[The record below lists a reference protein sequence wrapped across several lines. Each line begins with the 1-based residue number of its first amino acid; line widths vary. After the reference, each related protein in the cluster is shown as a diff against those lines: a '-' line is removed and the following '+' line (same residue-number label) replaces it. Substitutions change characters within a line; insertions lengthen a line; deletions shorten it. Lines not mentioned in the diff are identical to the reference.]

1 MKKRIFIAIHYL
13 EIGGAEMSLIG
24 LLQSFDYSKV
34 EVDLFIYRHQ
44 GELLAMIPKEV
55 NLLPEIPAYAQIEA
69 PLKETIKKGYWHIA
83 YGRLKAKWEHRQ
95 FVKRNHPIDGSA
107 IFGYIAK
114 NVTPYLPDINPE
126 TTYDLAISFLTPHNI
141 VLQKVKAK
149 KKACWIHTDYTKV
162 AVNAEL
168 ELPIWGGYDHI
179 VSISEEVTASF
190 LKVFPTLKDK
200 IVLIENILSER
211 FVRERS
217 NLSDVSFFSVPA
229 EKKLPKRDLAARSES
244 EQITALRTV
253 LRDSQSSNRSSHRLQ
268 RRSQSPYPLPDS
280 SAIAATTNVEET
292 LNLLSVGRFSYAKNY
307 DNVPDICKQ
316 INYQL
321 SIASG
326 DYPLKVRWYIIGFGG
341 DEALI
346 RQKIQEAGME
356 DHVIILGKR
365 SNPYPYIKAC
375 DIYVQP
381 SRYEGKSVTVR
392 EAQILCKPV
401 IVTNYATAPS
411 QIKDGVDGVIVPID
425 NAGCAD
431 EIVDFIKNKDLQ
443 SQIIDYLQT
452 HHYGNEE
459 EVEKV
464 YQLCQE

>member
-1 MKKRIFIAIHYL
+1 
-13 EIGGAEMSLIG
+13 MSLIG

-34 EVDLFIYRHQ
+34 EVDLFVYRHQ
-44 GELLAMIPKEV
+44 GKLLAIIPKEV

-69 PLKETIKKGYWHIA
+69 PLKETIKKGYWRIA
-83 YGRLKAKWEHRQ
+83 YGRLKAKWEHRR
-95 FVKRNHPIDGSA
+95 FMKRNHPIDRGA
-107 IFGYIAK
+107 IFGYVAK
-114 NVTPYLPDINPE
+114 NVTPYLPNINPE

-141 VLQKVKAK
+141 VLQKVSAQ

-162 AVNAEL
+162 AVNPEL

-217 NLSDVSFFSVPA
+217 NLSDVSFFSVPS

-280 SAIAATTNVEET
+280 PAIAADNKKPII
-292 LNLLSVGRFSYAKNY
+292 LLSVGRFSYAKNY
-307 DNVPDICKQ
+307 DNVPDICKR
-316 INYQL
+316 INSQL
-321 SIASG
+321 SVQNS
-326 DYPLKVRWYIIGFGG
+326 PLRVRWYIIGYGG

-356 DHVIILGKR
+356 DHVIILGKKT
-365 SNPYPYIKAC
+365 NPYPYIKAC

-381 SRYEGKSVTVR
+381 SRYEGKSVSVR

-401 IVTNYATAPS
+401 IVTNYTTAPS
-411 QIKDGVDGVIVPID
+411 QIKDGLDGVIVPMD
-425 NAGCAD
+425 NIKCAD
-431 EIVDFIKNKDLQ
+431 GIVDFIKNKDLQ
-443 SQIIDYLQT
+443 SQIVDYLQT

>member
-55 NLLPEIPAYAQIEA
+55 NLLSEIPAYAQIEA
-69 PLKETIKKGYWHIA
+69 PLKETIQKGFWQIA
-83 YGRLKAKWEHRQ
+83 YGRLKAKWEHQR

-114 NVTPYLPDINPE
+114 DVTPYLPDINPD

-211 FVRERS
+211 FVRVRS

-253 LRDSQSSNRSSHRLQ
+253 LRDSHSSNKSSHRLQ

-292 LNLLSVGRFSYAKNY
+292 
-307 DNVPDICKQ
+307 
-316 INYQL
+316 
-321 SIASG
+321 
-326 DYPLKVRWYIIGFGG
+326 
-341 DEALI
+341 
-346 RQKIQEAGME
+346 
-356 DHVIILGKR
+356 
-365 SNPYPYIKAC
+365 
-375 DIYVQP
+375 
-381 SRYEGKSVTVR
+381 
-392 EAQILCKPV
+392 
-401 IVTNYATAPS
+401 
-411 QIKDGVDGVIVPID
+411 
-425 NAGCAD
+425 
-431 EIVDFIKNKDLQ
+431 
-443 SQIIDYLQT
+443 
-452 HHYGNEE
+452 
-459 EVEKV
+459 
-464 YQLCQE
+464 

>member
-24 LLQSFDYSKV
+24 LLQSLDYSKV
-34 EVDLFIYRHQ
+34 EVDLFVYRHQ

-55 NLLPEIPAYAQIEA
+55 NLLPEIPSYAQIEA
-69 PLKETIKKGYWHIA
+69 PMKESIQEGFWNIA
-83 YGRLKAKWEHRQ
+83 YGRLKAKWEHRR
-95 FVKRNHPIDGSA
+95 FVKQNHPIDGGA

-114 NVTPYLPDINPE
+114 NVTHYLPEINPD

-211 FVRERS
+211 FVRERAKMEIQT
-217 NLSDVSFFSVPA
+217 DIHKV
-229 EKKLPKRDLAARSES
+229 
-244 EQITALRTV
+244 
-253 LRDSQSSNRSSHRLQ
+253 
-268 RRSQSPYPLPDS
+268 SPYND
-280 SAIAATTNVEET
+280 TT

-326 DYPLKVRWYIIGFGG
+326 DYRHDSANQINSSALAAPIIINYPLRVRWYLIGYGG

-356 DHVIILGKR
+356 DHVIILGKKT
-365 SNPYPYIKAC
+365 NPYPYIKAC

-401 IVTNYATAPS
+401 IVTNYTTAPS
-411 QIKDGVDGVIVPID
+411 QIKDGIDGVIVPMV

-431 EIVDFIKNKDLQ
+431 GIVNFIMNKDLQ
-443 SQIIDYLQT
+443 TQIIEYLQA
-452 HHYGNEE
+452 HHYGNES

-464 YQLCQE
+464 YQLC